1 MRRPLLPSALLVA
14 AALAIPLSGCSA
26 APSGPNATRATEPTA
41 APALTT
47 PTTSTTSTTTSG
59 GSRIRVGGREIY
71 LECKGTGS
79 PTVVLQSGFGNA
91 GDIWSFAQSSPPPV
105 AAGLATTNRVC
116 AYDRSGTIR
125 VLTDSGAISPSPL
138 PGRSD
143 EAPMPR
149 TGADIV
155 VEVHG
160 LLEQA
165 QEKGPF
171 VLVGHSLGG
180 LFNLLYAR
188 TYPDQ
193 VRGLVMVDT
202 TPPALVSLLPLDI
215 AATLRDQLLRPPA
228 AIPGYAPEAY
238 DLDVL
243 LAQIDAAPAMRS
255 TPTILLAADKGQQVS
270 DPAGA
275 AMVAASEK
283 VLPEARAR
291 FQAAIPGSRLQP
303 VPGTTHYIQIERPD
317 VVIQAVRS
325 VATS

>member
-1 MRRPLLPSALLVA
+1 MRRPLLPAALLA
-14 AALAIPLSGCSA
+14 AAVLAMPLAGCSS
-26 APSGPNATRATEPTA
+26 APTASGPTEPTA

-47 PTTSTTSTTTSG
+47 PTTPTTSTTSTG
-59 GSRIRVGGREIY
+59 GGRIRVGGER
-71 LECKGTGS
+71 S
-79 PTVVLQSGFGNA
+79 
-91 GDIWSFAQSSPPPV
+91 IWSARAPGRRRWCCSPGSATPATSGALAQSTPPPV

-125 VLTDSGAISPSPL
+125 VLTDSGAISPGPL
-138 PGRSD
+138 PGRSE

-155 VEVHG
+155 VELHG

-202 TPPALVSLLPLDI
+202 TPPALVSLLLPPI
-215 AATLRDQLLRPPA
+215 SRRPCATSSSDPRRCHSGVRPGGLRPRRP
-228 AIPGYAPEAY
+228 
-238 DLDVL
+238 
-243 LAQIDAAPAMRS
+243 
-255 TPTILLAADKGQQVS
+255 
-270 DPAGA
+270 
-275 AMVAASEK
+275 
-283 VLPEARAR
+283 ARADR
-291 FQAAIPGSRLQP
+291 RRPRL
-303 VPGTTHYIQIERPD
+303 
-317 VVIQAVRS
+317 
-325 VATS
+325 